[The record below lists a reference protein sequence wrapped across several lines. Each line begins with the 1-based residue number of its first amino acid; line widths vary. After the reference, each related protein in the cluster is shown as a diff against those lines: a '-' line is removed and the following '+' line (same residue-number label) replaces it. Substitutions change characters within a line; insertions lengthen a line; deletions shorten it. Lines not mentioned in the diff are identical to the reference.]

1 MVLMTRSEA
10 LAWTREWIDQWNR
23 RDVDGVLA
31 RFADDVVFTSPRV
44 PPIMG
49 KTGVSGK
56 RELAA
61 YWNRGMAAIQSIH
74 FDLDY
79 AIVDGNRLGIIYT
92 SNINGKRM
100 RSVEFLRFDDAGLV
114 CEGEAMHGVVL
125 S

>member
-1 MVLMTRSEA
+1 MTQSEA
-10 LAWTREWIDQWNR
+10 LAWTREWIDKWNG
-23 RDVDGVLA
+23 RDVDGVLG

-49 KTGVSGK
+49 KTAVSGK
-56 RELAA
+56 HELAE

-100 RSVEFLRFDDAGLV
+100 RTVEFLMFNDAGLV